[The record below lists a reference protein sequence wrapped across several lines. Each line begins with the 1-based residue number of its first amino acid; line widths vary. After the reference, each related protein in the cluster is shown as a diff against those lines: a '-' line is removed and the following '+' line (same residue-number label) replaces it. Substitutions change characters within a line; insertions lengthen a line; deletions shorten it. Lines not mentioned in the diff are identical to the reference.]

1 MTDISLPDYSNL
13 KPGQTFEAPGPY
25 IHARHG
31 SVTKSRTI
39 VRRSS
44 WQVPPGLGIL
54 SVGRPV
60 IETSKR
66 ASLEVIVKQA
76 GSVVYDNSLK
86 LSIDKAAKDLMGK
99 LNAGKYDGD
108 AAGAYN
114 SFNAKLDAVHRLAA
128 STHGGIELVAKLR
141 PKNRFSGGGGAWIT
155 AYVDVVFVVV
165 PSENT
170 FEQVLAILNLG
181 LSSDYQGDVID
192 LFKEATKVFGLGSAV
207 SDDDD
212 DEEEDDEIVEL
223 DEDDDEDTDDH
234 PKQEQDEG
242 GEGDKGPNS

>member
-1 MTDISLPDYSNL
+1 MTDRSIPDYSNL
-13 KPGQTFEAPGPY
+13 KPGQTFEAQGPY

-31 SVTKSRTI
+31 SVGKSRTI

-60 IETSKR
+60 ITATKR
-66 ASLEVIVKQA
+66 ASLEVIVTQA

-86 LSIDKAAKDLMGK
+86 VSIDKAAKDLMGK
-99 LNAGKYDGD
+99 LSAGKIAGD

-141 PKNRFSGGGGAWIT
+141 PKKRFPDGGGGAWIT
-155 AYVDVVFVVV
+155 AYVDVVFVVL

-170 FEQVLAILNLG
+170 FERVLTILNRG

-192 LFKEATKVFGLGSAV
+192 LFKEATKVFGFSSAV
-207 SDDDD
+207 SDEDD
-212 DEEEDDEIVEL
+212 DEDEDDEIVEL
-223 DEDDDEDTDDH
+223 DEDDDEDSDED
-234 PKQEQDEG
+234 PKQDED
-242 GEGDKGPNS
+242 GEGDKGPDS